1 MPDLSTAE
9 QRGVIFDLFSEFG
22 YKDTIQMRA
31 DAARI
36 LKLDYLPDLRELNR
50 TDADTLIAEL
60 RRALA
65 QNRVSDE

>member
-1 MPDLSTAE
+1 MPDLCTAG

-22 YKDTIQMRA
+22 YKDTTQMRA
-31 DAARI
+31 DAMRI
-36 LKLDYLPDLRELNR
+36 LKLDYLSDLRELNR

-65 QNRVSDE
+65 QKRVSDD

>member
-1 MPDLSTAE
+1 MPDLSTDA
-9 QRGVIFDLFSEFG
+9 QRGAIFDLFCEFG
-22 YKDTIQMRA
+22 FKDVAQMRA

-36 LKLDYLPDLRELNR
+36 LRLDYLPDLRELNR

-65 QNRVSDE
+65 DKRVGNE